1 MDQESLRGL
10 LNIDRADRVF
20 QDLLRHVADQGK
32 EIAELRAMI
41 GRCATAEVVRSSI
54 FVFIV
59 SQAKLSTL
67 SSIFSWSPLYLDT
80 KNAFALRDLIDATLV
95 DRF

>member
-32 EIAELRAMI
+32 EIAELRTLV
-41 GRCATAEVVRSSI
+41 GRCATAEVV
-54 FVFIV
+54 
-59 SQAKLSTL
+59 
-67 SSIFSWSPLYLDT
+67 
-80 KNAFALRDLIDATLV
+80 
-95 DRF
+95 

>member
-41 GRCATAEVVRSSI
+41 GRCATAEVVRSSFFI
-54 FVFIV
+54 FRV
-59 SQAKLSTL
+59 SQAKLRTL
-67 SSIFSWSPLYLDT
+67 SSIFLLEPSLLRHIECFRV
-80 KNAFALRDLIDATLV
+80 AGFA
-95 DRF
+95 